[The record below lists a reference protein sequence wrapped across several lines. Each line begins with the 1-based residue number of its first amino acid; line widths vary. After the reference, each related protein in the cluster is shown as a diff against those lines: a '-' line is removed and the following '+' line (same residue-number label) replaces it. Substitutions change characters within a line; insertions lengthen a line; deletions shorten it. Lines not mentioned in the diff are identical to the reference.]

1 MEQVCGERKDTNE
14 IFWVAIIKKKKTFIQ
29 YIEIPRTFVKR
40 PASEQFQ
47 ILPMILSVSYYP
59 LYYSMGRIPVKFWE
73 DMLSP
78 FLGQLWNDS
87 PSDWLWTMGL
97 GGDIQKLGV

>member
-14 IFWVAIIKKKKTFIQ
+14 IFCMAIIKKKTKTFIQ
-29 YIEIPRTFVKR
+29 YIEIPRTFIKR
-40 PASEQFQ
+40 TASQQFQ

-59 LYYSMGRIPVKFWE
+59 LYYSAGRIPIEFWE

-78 FLGQLWNDS
+78 LLGQL
-87 PSDWLWTMGL
+87 
-97 GGDIQKLGV
+97 